1 VDNALSPRVAEQ
13 LCGAGHDAVH
23 VREYGLQAAADE
35 MIFDRAADEERV
47 VVSAD
52 TDFGTLLAARRATR
66 PSVILFRRGTQRRPD
81 EQAALLLSNLPALA
95 EALADGSVAV
105 IEPERIRIRISRSCP
120 NPPARTRPTRHARR
134 RNVSRNMSR
143 TRQF

>member
-1 VDNALSPRVAEQ
+1 MPLRRSGSASCRSPQPVEVPRGQRASPRVAEQ

-23 VREYGLQAAADE
+23 VREYGLQAAADQT
-35 MIFDRAADEERV
+35 IFDRAADEERMI
-47 VVSAD
+47 VSAD

-81 EQAALLLSNLPALA
+81 EQVALLLSNLPALA

-105 IEPERIRIRISRSCP
+105 IEPERIRIRRLP
-120 NPPARTRPTRHARR
+120 LLP
-134 RNVSRNMSR
+134 
-143 TRQF
+143 